1 MSEPIKKV
9 SIIVSRG
16 SLDGIYPALILANG
30 ARAKG
35 IEATL
40 FFTFF
45 GLGALHKK
53 LQANLKVGTVG
64 NPALNMAM
72 PLLGLPITFPFPT
85 WLGAIPGVSAFAS
98 WIMKKKIASLDIP
111 PVPEFIQLISDS
123 GAEIYACRAAMDMF
137 GITKDDLVPQVA
149 GILTVGEFYDKSA
162 GAKIIFT

>member
-9 SIIVSRG
+9 SIIVTKG

-30 ARAKG
+30 ARAQG

-45 GLGALHKK
+45 GLGALHGK

-111 PVPEFIQLISDS
+111 PVPEFLRLIHDS
-123 GAEIYACRAAMDMF
+123 GGHIFACRAAMDMF
-137 GITKDDLVPQVA
+137 GLKREDLIPEVE
-149 GILTVGEFYDKSA
+149 GILTVGDFYQRSA
-162 GAKIIFT
+162 GAEIIFT